1 MVISALK
8 YPDLF
13 RHFCER
19 FPLPV
24 EEWQKLEKMGR
35 LKKIKKKQ
43 VLIRPGDKVENYIVT
58 VSGLLRMFYT
68 DDNGNEFIKAFR
80 DKNEMA
86 AAFGELVLGI
96 PAKITVAAIED
107 TEVLEVPYKEFQRLS
122 KEHECWDKL
131 MLRMLTEHF
140 LYKEQ
145 REYELLLLDAAG
157 RYESFKKFHPGLVN
171 RVPQYQIA
179 SYLGVTPVTLSRLQS
194 KNSY

>member
-1 MVISALK
+1 MEIK
-8 YPDLF
+8 YQDLY
-13 RHFCER
+13 RHFHELY
-19 FPLPV
+19 PIPTN
-24 EEWQKLEKMGR
+24 EWLKLEKVSH

-43 VLIRPGDKVENYIVT
+43 VFVRPGDKVESYIVT

-86 AAFGELVLGI
+86 AAYGELIQGI
-96 PAKITVAAIED
+96 PSKITIAAIED
-107 TEVLEVPYKEFQRLS
+107 SEILEVPFKEFQVLAR
-122 KEHECWDKL
+122 EHECWEKL
-131 MLRMLTEHF
+131 MLKLLMDHF

-145 REYELLLLDAAG
+145 REYELLLLDAAD
-157 RYESFKKFHPGLVN
+157 RYESFRKFHPGLIN

-194 KNSY
+194 KK